1 MDPRKHHVLDVLPLP
16 LGAHVAHAMDSHEV
30 HPIVLGDVARDLSIG
45 VVRPPVLQDRPPK
58 FLDPPPGSI
67 GGHDSVRVSREDQYP
82 VLPPQLRVDPD
93 GPLRQQLIVNGV
105 PALLEH
111 SYVVSDVQRLP
122 HVLPVRI
129 LHHEVSQHRRLQL
142 CVRLPHPGGVL
153 LHGEPSTVAV
163 GLSIQFH
170 SVIPFC
176 LRQRECPSVG
186 VSEQVIH
193 IQFRCFHLELR
204 PGFIAGDG
212 GDGRDD
218 APEAPEA
225 PIVSQ
230 L

>member
-1 MDPRKHHVLDVLPLP
+1 MHRDEVQAVILLDEP
-16 LGAHVAHAMDSHEV
+16 SH
-30 HPIVLGDVARDLSIG
+30 LSISHPG
-45 VVRPPVLQDRPPK
+45 SPLLSHWPVER
-58 FLDPPPGSI
+58 LDPSSGSI
-67 GGHDSVRVSREDQYP
+67 GAHDSVRVSREDQYP